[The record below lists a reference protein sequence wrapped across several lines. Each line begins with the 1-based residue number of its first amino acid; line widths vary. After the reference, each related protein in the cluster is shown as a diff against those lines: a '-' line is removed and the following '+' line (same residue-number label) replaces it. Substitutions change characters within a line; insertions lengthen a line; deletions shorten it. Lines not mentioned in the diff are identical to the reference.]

1 MVVVVFGLSL
11 KVAPQEPPRAPR
23 PQFQVGEDVMA
34 VSGASRVEALK
45 LSGTKIAPQN
55 RSDRGCKQAR
65 NDSDAE
71 ITGFFASPAEKNR

>member
-1 MVVVVFGLSL
+1 
-11 KVAPQEPPRAPR
+11 
-23 PQFQVGEDVMA
+23 MA
-34 VSGASRVEALK
+34 VSGASRVEALR

-55 RSDRGCKQAR
+55 RSNHCGRKQAR